1 MSAEYDRQIR
11 SLNKA
16 CKLLAKM
23 RALGNKGREIEKEY
37 RLKEAA
43 KMKKKRAESNKN
55 ARRKRQGYRN
65 KKIF

>member
-1 MSAEYDRQIR
+1 MSAEYDKQIR

-16 CKLLAKM
+16 CNLAAKM
-23 RALGNKGREIEKEY
+23 RTLANKGTEIEKEC

-43 KMKKKRAESNKN
+43 KLKKKRDEMNKK